1 MYADRSNTSQT
12 ENQMTKVPRP
22 APFLIGESS
31 ALDFLNSVAM
41 PRSVRYDWLE
51 TGPDLLDWLV
61 AAGLASE
68 VELAPF
74 REAAAAPALEEV
86 RQEFVAFRERVRPF
100 VQEASGSELRD
111 AGHPVIAEINEILAR
126 GARFL
131 QIVPTTEPDASLA
144 RPLTLSD
151 SHPLTSPRDLIVR
164 MATAVAR
171 LIAEADFR
179 YVRNC
184 EGPSCTLYFLD
195 ISKNHKR
202 RWCSMEVCGN
212 RAKAAAYRKR

>member
-1 MYADRSNTSQT
+1 
-12 ENQMTKVPRP
+12 MTQDPRP
-22 APFLIGESS
+22 APFFVGENP

-41 PRSVRYDWLE
+41 PRSMRYDWLE

-61 AAGLASE
+61 AAELASE
-68 VELAPF
+68 AELAPF
-74 REAAAAPALEEV
+74 RKAAAAPALEEA
-86 RQEFVAFRERVRPF
+86 RQEIVAFRERLRPF
-100 VQEASGSELRD
+100 IEDVRGSQLTD
-111 AGHPVIAEINEILAR
+111 AGHPVITEINTILAR

-131 QIVPTTEPDASLA
+131 QIARATELDDPTAQ
-144 RPLTLSD
+144 PLILVD
-151 SHPLTSPRDLIVR
+151 RHPLTDPRELIVR
-164 MATAVAR
+164 IATAAAR
-171 LIAEADFR
+171 LITEADFR

-184 EGPSCTLYFLD
+184 EGPTCTLYFLD

>member
-1 MYADRSNTSQT
+1 MT
-12 ENQMTKVPRP
+12 EGTRP
-22 APFLIGESS
+22 APFFIGESP

-61 AAGLASE
+61 AARLASE

-74 REAAAAPALEEV
+74 RAAAAAPALEQA
-86 RQEFVAFRERVRPF
+86 RQQIVAFRERLRPF
-100 VQEASGSELRD
+100 VAQASDSGLSD
-111 AGHPVIAEINEILAR
+111 ARHPVIAEINEILAR

-131 QIVPTTEPDASLA
+131 QIAPAPAAEPGGDRA
-144 RPLTLSD
+144 RPFILTD
-151 SHPLTSPRDLIVR
+151 RHPLTAPRDLIVR
-164 MATAVAR
+164 IAAAAAR
-171 LIAEADFR
+171 LIAEADFH

-212 RAKAAAYRKR
+212 RAKAAAHRRR

>member
-1 MYADRSNTSQT
+1 MT
-12 ENQMTKVPRP
+12 EGPRP
-22 APFLIGESS
+22 APFFIGESP

-61 AAGLASE
+61 AAGLASQ

-74 REAAAAPALEEV
+74 REAAAAAALEQA
-86 RQEFVAFRERVRPF
+86 RQEIVAFRERLRPF
-100 VQEASGSELRD
+100 VAEASGRALGETS
-111 AGHPVIAEINEILAR
+111 HPVIAEINAILGR

-131 QIVPTTEPDASLA
+131 QIAPAPAPEPGASAA
-144 RPLTLSD
+144 RAFILTD
-151 SHPLTSPRDLIVR
+151 SHPLSAPRDLIVR
-164 MATAVAR
+164 IAAAAAR

-212 RAKAAAYRKR
+212 RAKAAAHRRR

>member
-1 MYADRSNTSQT
+1 MT
-12 ENQMTKVPRP
+12 EGPRP
-22 APFLIGESS
+22 APFFIGESP

-51 TGPDLLDWLV
+51 TGPDLLDWFV

-74 REAAAAPALEEV
+74 RKPTDASALEEA
-86 RQEFVAFRERVRPF
+86 RQEIVAFRERLRSF
-100 VQEASGSELRD
+100 VAEASGSELSD
-111 AGHPVIAEINEILAR
+111 ARHPVIAEINEILAR

-131 QIVPTTEPDASLA
+131 QIAPTMEPDASNS
-144 RPLTLSD
+144 RPLSITER
-151 SHPLTSPRDLIVR
+151 HPLNDPSDLIVR
-164 MATAVAR
+164 IATAAAR

>member
-1 MYADRSNTSQT
+1 MTQNT
-12 ENQMTKVPRP
+12 RP
-22 APFLIGESS
+22 APFFVAESP
-31 ALDFLNSVAM
+31 ALDFLNSVAA
-41 PRSVRYDWLE
+41 PRSERYDWLE
-51 TGPDLLDWLV
+51 TGPDLLDWLI

-68 VELAPF
+68 SELAPF
-74 REAAAAPALEEV
+74 RKVATASALEEA
-86 RQEFVAFRERVRPF
+86 RQEIVTFRERFRPF
-100 VQEASGSELRD
+100 VEEVCGSQLTD
-111 AGHPVIAEINEILAR
+111 AAHPVIAEINAILAR

-131 QIVPTTEPDASLA
+131 EIAPATRSDDPASQ
-144 RPLTLSD
+144 PLVLLD
-151 SHPLTSPRDLIVR
+151 RHPLTEPRDLIVR
-164 MATAVAR
+164 IAFAAAR

-184 EGPSCTLYFLD
+184 EGPTCTLYFLD

>member
-1 MYADRSNTSQT
+1 MKQD
-12 ENQMTKVPRP
+12 PRP
-22 APFLIGESS
+22 APFLVGENP
-31 ALDFLNSVAM
+31 ALDFLNSVAK
-41 PRSVRYDWLE
+41 PRSERYDWLE

-61 AAGLASE
+61 ATGLASE
-68 VELAPF
+68 SELATF
-74 REAAAAPALEEV
+74 RQAATAPALEEA
-86 RQEFVAFRERVRPF
+86 RQEIVAFRDRFRLFIEEVC
-100 VQEASGSELRD
+100 GSPLTD
-111 AGHPVIAEINEILAR
+111 VGHPVIAEINTTLAR
-126 GARFL
+126 GPRFL
-131 QIVPTTEPDASLA
+131 QIAPAEKSDASTA
-144 RPLTLSD
+144 QPLTLLD
-151 SHPLTSPRDLIVR
+151 RHPLTEPRDLIVR
-164 MATAVAR
+164 IAFAAAR

>member
-1 MYADRSNTSQT
+1 MT
-12 ENQMTKVPRP
+12 EGTRP
-22 APFLIGESS
+22 APFFIAESP

-74 REAAAAPALEEV
+74 RAAAAAPALEQA
-86 RQEFVAFRERVRPF
+86 RLQIVAFRERLRPF
-100 VQEASGSELRD
+100 IAEAGDSGLSD
-111 AGHPVIAEINEILAR
+111 ARHPVIVEINEILAR

-131 QIVPTTEPDASLA
+131 QLAPAPDPTPDSGGDRA
-144 RPLTLSD
+144 RPFVLTD
-151 SHPLTSPRDLIVR
+151 RHPLTAPRDLIVR
-164 MATAVAR
+164 IAVAAAH
-171 LIAEADFR
+171 LIAEADFH

-212 RAKAAAYRKR
+212 RAKAAAHRRR